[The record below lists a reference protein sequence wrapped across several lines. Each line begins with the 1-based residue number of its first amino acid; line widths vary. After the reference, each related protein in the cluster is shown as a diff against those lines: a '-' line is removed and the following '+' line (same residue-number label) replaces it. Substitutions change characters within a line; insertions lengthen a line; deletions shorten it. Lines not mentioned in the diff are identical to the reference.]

1 MSQATARQF
10 TLRVRGALKSRSACS
25 PDPHAGLARGD
36 EAIGTTVSLVRW
48 QLQPGLAGPLPV
60 PRGLAEESACPSG
73 DRARAAPAPEGWLRW
88 SQQLASGSLASRGL
102 TSGSKCTGG
111 PTQVRK
117 LSTLLLSGALRS
129 SAATDGIG
137 KLSSSCRGDEK
148 NPDLRD
154 IFKLLR

>member
-36 EAIGTTVSLVRW
+36 EAVGTTVSLVRW

-102 TSGSKCTGG
+102 TSEAWVEMHRGAPPSKETVDASLIGSS
-111 PTQVRK
+111 QVQ
-117 LSTLLLSGALRS
+117 RS
-129 SAATDGIG
+129 HRRNREI
-137 KLSSSCRGDEK
+137 K
-148 NPDLRD
+148 
-154 IFKLLR
+154 FKLQR